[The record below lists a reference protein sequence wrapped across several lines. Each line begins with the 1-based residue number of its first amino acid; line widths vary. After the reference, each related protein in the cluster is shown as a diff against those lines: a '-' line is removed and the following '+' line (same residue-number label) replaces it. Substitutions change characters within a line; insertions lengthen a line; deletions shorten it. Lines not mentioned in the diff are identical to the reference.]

1 MWKEPQIR
9 RFRFEERDALVV
21 VPEGKANGRLLW
33 KAEYFG
39 AFPNFEEAMV
49 ERGYHL
55 CFITH
60 ENRWAPPEEVELSAR
75 FLAYVAEQF
84 ALEPQCVAV
93 GMSCGGLLSANLSI
107 AHPELVA
114 VMYLDAPV
122 LNLLSMAGLGE
133 AAYRPE
139 MFREMV
145 AAYGFDRST
154 VVAFRESPI
163 DHLDSLLKSRIP
175 LIMLYGNADLTVIY
189 EENGRVLE
197 RFYRQHG
204 MPLKVISRSV
214 AGHHPHS
221 LDDPAP
227 IIEFVETYLQNR
239 TIEHA

>member
-1 MWKEPQIR
+1 MWKETQIR

-145 AAYGFDRST
+145 AAYGFDI
-154 VVAFRESPI
+154 VPEC
-163 DHLDSLLKSRIP
+163 
-175 LIMLYGNADLTVIY
+175 
-189 EENGRVLE
+189 
-197 RFYRQHG
+197 
-204 MPLKVISRSV
+204 
-214 AGHHPHS
+214 
-221 LDDPAP
+221 DDPGVGILVLAADSKP
-227 IIEFVETYLQNR
+227 RLWIQIIIQLIKSLCNSPATRKPAVPALGKIQRVGTLSVSDNRFVVR
-239 TIEHA
+239 